1 MSKIDQLI
9 EAATALT
16 DEQIDG
22 VLAYTRSLAPSLAGQ
37 SAYASASPDALAS
50 IQRGLEQSA
59 AGETEAAAVVFARLQ
74 AKIDAAR
81 S

>member
-22 VLAYTRSLAPSLAGQ
+22 VLAYTRSLAPSLAGE
-37 SAYASASPDALAS
+37 SAYASASPDVLAS
-50 IQRGLEQSA
+50 IQRGLTQA
-59 AGETEAAAVVFARLQ
+59 KPGDTQPAAAVFVRLQ
-74 AKIDAAR
+74 AKINAACP
-81 S
+81 